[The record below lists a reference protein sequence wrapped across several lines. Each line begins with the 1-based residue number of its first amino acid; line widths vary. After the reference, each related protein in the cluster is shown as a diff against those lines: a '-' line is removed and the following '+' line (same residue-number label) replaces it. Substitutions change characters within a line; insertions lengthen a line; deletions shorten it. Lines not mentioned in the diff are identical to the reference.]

1 MKLEISS
8 ETNLVSVEN
17 LQQRI
22 VMILWLEIARA
33 FKWSVIVIVNQLG
46 CVCGGLL
53 RAAKEFISCRDC
65 VIFPLP
71 QD

>member
-1 MKLEISS
+1 MKLEISR
-8 ETNLVSVEN
+8 ETNLGSVEN

-22 VMILWLEIARA
+22 VMVLCLEIASA

-53 RAAKEFISCRDC
+53 RAAKEFISCRGC